1 MSAKEDTHLQRIIH
15 QGEYVLNCLLFGN
28 MSHQIYKCLGKL
40 KKKKKREN
48 MNINHCF
55 QLQTQCSNGISVK
68 YYSLA

>member
-1 MSAKEDTHLQRIIH
+1 MSAEEDTHLQCIIH

-28 MSHQIYKCLGKL
+28 MSHQIYKCLSTL
-40 KKKKKREN
+40 KKKKKE

-55 QLQTQCSNGISVK
+55 QLQIQRSNGISLK

>member
-1 MSAKEDTHLQRIIH
+1 MSAEEDTHLQRIIH

-28 MSHQIYKCLGKL
+28 MSHQIYKCLSTL
-40 KKKKKREN
+40 KKKKED

-55 QLQTQCSNGISVK
+55 QLQIQCSNGISVK